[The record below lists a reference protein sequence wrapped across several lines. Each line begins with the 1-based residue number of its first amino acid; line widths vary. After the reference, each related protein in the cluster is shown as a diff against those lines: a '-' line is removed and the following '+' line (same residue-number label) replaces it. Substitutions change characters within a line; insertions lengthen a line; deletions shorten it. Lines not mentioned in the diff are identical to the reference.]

1 MTNSKLS
8 FGLGRGEVWLDL
20 QRSAKERALVKERDS
35 RLQQDNS
42 RLQVPLVF
50 LRKKSARPAT
60 LSHVGKPF
68 AHNVNS
74 CARRGEWDGAV
85 ITPYGNYGMAASPL
99 T

>member
-50 LRKKSARPAT
+50 LRKKSARPAI
-60 LSHVGKPF
+60 LSHVGKPAGAALIAIILQRATSKLKF
-68 AHNVNS
+68 IISANS
-74 CARRGEWDGAV
+74 QRE
-85 ITPYGNYGMAASPL
+85 
-99 T
+99 